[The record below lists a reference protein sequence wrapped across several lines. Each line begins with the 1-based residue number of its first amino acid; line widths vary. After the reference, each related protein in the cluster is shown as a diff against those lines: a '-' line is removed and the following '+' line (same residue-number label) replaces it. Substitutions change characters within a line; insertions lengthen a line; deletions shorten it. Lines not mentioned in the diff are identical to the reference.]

1 MEDKP
6 KKSQIHQSALSTLSR
21 CGYKFQRIYLDG
33 DKEPQTTPLVVGRGT
48 HSGIEKNLTNKIN
61 KGTLLTKEAVQ
72 DLTRDSFVKAW
83 QETAVVLNA
92 EEQFLGI
99 NKTRDLCQDMTIKLS
114 LEHHYVLAPKLH
126 PIQVERK
133 FVITSSA
140 SKYDI
145 AGTIDDDEGDSI
157 RDTKTMEVNRGERDV
172 HSSDQYTAYAFA
184 KKVLDGKIP
193 EKIYQDNL
201 IKSHPPKLISYE
213 TKRTEQDF
221 SIFFERFNQYIK
233 IIDSGIFT
241 PANASGFDSPC
252 HYCGFAREGSCPYF
266 NSKRIFTQ
274 TQKKVNIKKKGA
286 DYGKDERIID
296 LTNCLASEA

>member
-1 MEDKP
+1 MEAPAKP
-6 KKSQIHQSALSTLSR
+6 QIHQSALSTLSR

-33 DKEPQTTPLVVGRGT
+33 DKEPSTTPLVVGRGT

-72 DLTRDSFVKAW
+72 DLTRDEFVKAW
-83 QETAVVLNA
+83 QETPVVLNN
-92 EEQFLGI
+92 EEQFVGI
-99 NKTRDLCQDMTIKLS
+99 NKTRDLCQDMTIRLS
-114 LEHHYVLAPKLH
+114 LEHHYALAPRLSPKY
-126 PIQVERK
+126 VERK

-157 RDTKTMEVNRGERDV
+157 RDTKTMEVNRCERDV
-172 HSSDQYTAYAFA
+172 HSSDQYTVYSFA
-184 KKVLDGKIP
+184 KYILDGKIP
-193 EKIYQDNL
+193 DTIWQDNL
-201 IKSHPPKLISYE
+201 IKSNPVKLLSYE
-213 TKRTEQDF
+213 TKRTKEDF
-221 SIFFERFNQYIK
+221 SIFFERFNQYTK

-266 NSKRIFTQ
+266 NSNRIFTSI
-274 TQKKVNIKKKGA
+274 QKPVNKKREDS
-286 DYGKDERIID
+286 DYGKDQRIID
-296 LTNCLASEA
+296 LTACIDAS

>member
-1 MEDKP
+1 METPKP
-6 KKSQIHQSALSTLSR
+6 QIHQSALSTLSR

-33 DKEPQTTPLVVGRGT
+33 DREPSTTPLVVGRGT

-72 DLTRDSFVKAW
+72 DLTRDEFVKAW
-83 QETAVVLNA
+83 QETPVVLNA
-92 EEQFLGI
+92 EEQFVGI
-99 NKTRDLCQDMTIKLS
+99 LKTRDLCQDMTIKLS

-126 PIQVERK
+126 PVQVERK
-133 FVITSSA
+133 FVITSNA

-145 AGTIDDDEGDSI
+145 AGTIDIDEGDTI
-157 RDTKTMEVNRGERDV
+157 RDTKTMQVNCGERDV
-172 HSSDQYTAYAFA
+172 HSSDQYTTYAFA

-193 EKIYQDNL
+193 DKIYQDNL
-201 IKSHPPKLISYE
+201 IKSYPAKLISYE
-213 TKRTEQDF
+213 TTRTEKDF
-221 SIFFERFNQYIK
+221 SIFFERFNQYTK

-252 HYCGFAREGSCPYF
+252 HYCGFAKEGSCPYF

-274 TQKKVNIKKKGA
+274 TLKPVNIKREEEQN
-286 DYGKDERIID
+286 GKNKRIID
-296 LTNCLASEA
+296 LTACLDAS

>member
-1 MEDKP
+1 MEIVKP
-6 KKSQIHQSALSTLSR
+6 QIHQSALSTLSR
-21 CGYKFQRIYLDG
+21 CGYKFQRIYLDR

-72 DLTRDSFVKAW
+72 DLTRDGFVKAW
-83 QETAVVLNA
+83 QETSVVLN
-92 EEQFLGI
+92 EEERFVGI

-126 PIQVERK
+126 PVQVERK
-133 FVITSSA
+133 FVITSST

-172 HSSDQYTAYAFA
+172 HSSDQYTVYSFA
-184 KKVLDGKIP
+184 KYVLDGKIP
-193 EKIYQDNL
+193 DKIWQDNL
-201 IKSHPPKLISYE
+201 IKSNPVKLLSYE
-213 TKRTEQDF
+213 TKRTKEDF
-221 SIFFERFNQYIK
+221 AIFFERFNQYIK

-241 PANASGFDSPC
+241 PANAAGFDSPC
-252 HYCGFAREGSCPYF
+252 HYCGFAKEGSCPYF

-274 TQKKVNIKKKGA
+274 TQKPVNKKRE
-286 DYGKDERIID
+286 DSSYGKDQRIID
-296 LTNCLASEA
+296 LTSYLDAS